1 VFEVSD
7 EDALSGE
14 AAAELAPE
22 VALHRE
28 RQLCVDEELKVGDL
42 DPMLKT
48 FFLRQ
53 RRFGKRGR
61 AFDPNLV

>member
-1 VFEVSD
+1 MFKVSD
-7 EDALSGE
+7 EDALSGK

-28 RQLCVDEELKVGDL
+28 RQLCVDEELKVADL